1 MILTVNLGNT
11 HITIGG
17 YEHDDLKF
25 CGRLHTDPAA
35 TVDEYGLR
43 LLNLLS
49 LHGASPEQIE
59 GGILGSV
66 VPALTGRVLAALQ
79 MLCPVRILTVGP
91 GLKSGIRLRLDNPAQ
106 LGAELL
112 CGAVAALA
120 EGSGSLVVISA
131 DSYLPDGRQRE
142 TGTRG
147 RRRPAG
153 AAAFVGCIGA
163 EHRPA
168 ASNRPLR
175 ACARLRTGQEHRRLL
190 TERLCP
196 RHCRD
201 AGRAG

>member
-66 VPALTGRVLAALQ
+66 VPYEAIPYVPFAGAVLRPYSESHHCPLSRWKPSCAILSAGHARQSFHSCPLSSASHCGFPS
-79 MLCPVRILTVGP
+79 LCFP
-91 GLKSGIRLRLDNPAQ
+91 PAQ
-106 LGAELL
+106 N
-112 CGAVAALA
+112 
-120 EGSGSLVVISA
+120 
-131 DSYLPDGRQRE
+131 P
-142 TGTRG
+142 
-147 RRRPAG
+147 RR
-153 AAAFVGCIGA
+153 
-163 EHRPA
+163 
-168 ASNRPLR
+168 
-175 ACARLRTGQEHRRLL
+175 T
-190 TERLCP
+190 
-196 RHCRD
+196 
-201 AGRAG
+201 

>member
-66 VPALTGRVLAALQ
+66 LA
-79 MLCPVRILTVGP
+79 G
-91 GLKSGIRLRLDNPAQ
+91 NPDMAAGMARTL
-106 LGAELL
+106 LGAM
-112 CGAVAALA
+112 
-120 EGSGSLVVISA
+120 S
-131 DSYLPDGRQRE
+131 
-142 TGTRG
+142 
-147 RRRPAG
+147 
-153 AAAFVGCIGA
+153 
-163 EHRPA
+163 
-168 ASNRPLR
+168 
-175 ACARLRTGQEHRRLL
+175 QEQKDRLL
-190 TERLCP
+190 VQLVTKNREKLLDKGNRAARDKGIGVQLC
-196 RHCRD
+196 D
-201 AGRAG
+201 VAVQKL

>member
-66 VPALTGRVLAALQ
+66 LAE
-79 MLCPVRILTVGP
+79 
-91 GLKSGIRLRLDNPAQ
+91 NPDMAAGMARTL
-106 LGAELL
+106 LGAMSQEQKDRLL
-112 CGAVAALA
+112 VQLVTKNREKLLDKGNRAARDKGIGVQLCDGAVQKL
-120 EGSGSLVVISA
+120 
-131 DSYLPDGRQRE
+131 
-142 TGTRG
+142 
-147 RRRPAG
+147 
-153 AAAFVGCIGA
+153 
-163 EHRPA
+163 
-168 ASNRPLR
+168 
-175 ACARLRTGQEHRRLL
+175 
-190 TERLCP
+190 
-196 RHCRD
+196 
-201 AGRAG
+201 

>member
-1 MILTVNLGNT
+1 MTGSTGANTLTGGAGADTIDGNGGADVILAGAGNDLVTYHGTEASIDGEAGTNTLVLATAVTVNLGNT

-106 LGAELL
+106 
-112 CGAVAALA
+112 
-120 EGSGSLVVISA
+120 
-131 DSYLPDGRQRE
+131 
-142 TGTRG
+142 
-147 RRRPAG
+147 
-153 AAAFVGCIGA
+153 
-163 EHRPA
+163 
-168 ASNRPLR
+168 
-175 ACARLRTGQEHRRLL
+175 
-190 TERLCP
+190 
-196 RHCRD
+196 
-201 AGRAG
+201 

>member
-66 VPALTGRVLAALQ
+66 LA
-79 MLCPVRILTVGP
+79 G
-91 GLKSGIRLRLDNPAQ
+91 NPDMAAGMARTL
-106 LGAELL
+106 LGAM
-112 CGAVAALA
+112 
-120 EGSGSLVVISA
+120 S
-131 DSYLPDGRQRE
+131 
-142 TGTRG
+142 
-147 RRRPAG
+147 
-153 AAAFVGCIGA
+153 
-163 EHRPA
+163 
-168 ASNRPLR
+168 
-175 ACARLRTGQEHRRLL
+175 QEQKDRLL
-190 TERLCP
+190 VQLVTKNREKLLDKGNRAARDKGIGVQLC
-196 RHCRD
+196 D
-201 AGRAG
+201 VAVQEL

>member
-66 VPALTGRVLAALQ
+66 VPALTVTR
-79 MLCPVRILTVGP
+79 
-91 GLKSGIRLRLDNPAQ
+91 
-106 LGAELL
+106 GAE
-112 CGAVAALA
+112 V
-120 EGSGSLVVISA
+120 EGSTVRSISI
-131 DSYLPDGRQRE
+131 L
-142 TGTRG
+142 GT
-147 RRRPAG
+147 PAS
-153 AAAFVGCIGA
+153 F
-163 EHRPA
+163 
-168 ASNRPLR
+168 S
-175 ACARLRTGQEHRRLL
+175 
-190 TERLCP
+190 
-196 RHCRD
+196 
-201 AGRAG
+201 